1 MMLSEKTGIKADTDF
16 NDIQKYI
23 DKAAIERQAAKIP
36 TQQEELANRAILR
49 YIYSIRQP
57 IPQKAQ
63 SGAGHFVWLHFGF
76 VTNGQ

>member
-36 TQQEELANRAILR
+36 KYRF
-49 YIYSIRQP
+49 S
-57 IPQKAQ
+57 
-63 SGAGHFVWLHFGF
+63 
-76 VTNGQ
+76 VT